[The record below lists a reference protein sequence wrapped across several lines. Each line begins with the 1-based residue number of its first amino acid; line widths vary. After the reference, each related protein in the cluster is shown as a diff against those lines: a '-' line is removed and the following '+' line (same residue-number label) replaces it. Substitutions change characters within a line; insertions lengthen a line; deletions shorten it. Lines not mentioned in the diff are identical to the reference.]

1 MTASRKSLL
10 AAEIYRRTGI
20 SKKVAS
26 SVLDAI
32 ADIALDGVLDDG
44 EFILPEVA
52 TINVTERRQMTY
64 KDVHTGEYKHADKGY
79 KVHATPASVLRK
91 AVRTA
96 AHGRDIRTYEQPSAT
111 TQTAEPSSQQP
122 SHL

>member
-20 SKKVAS
+20 SRKVAS

-64 KDVHTGEYKHADKGY
+64 KDVHTGEYRRADKGY

-91 AVRTA
+91 AVKAA
-96 AHGRDIRTYEQPSAT
+96 AHGRDIRRHEQQSSTP
-111 TQTAEPSSQQP
+111 QTAEPSPQQSP
-122 SHL
+122 HL